1 MKRPEESLL
10 SGQAAPAVACP
21 FCGSSDV
28 ELLALFGS
36 QLLTDQ
42 YYCRACRTPF
52 EHLRADAPDS
62 VAPKDTSEHDDR
74 DVSGPAGRVSRED

>member
-1 MKRPEESLL
+1 MKRHDESAPGAPGREE
-10 SGQAAPAVACP
+10 VACP
-21 FCGSSDV
+21 FCSSADV

-52 EHLRADAPDS
+52 EHLRADAS
-62 VAPKDTSEHDDR
+62 DTQRRASSEATR
-74 DVSGPAGRVSRED
+74 RED

>member
-1 MKRPEESLL
+1 MKRHDESTP
-10 SGQAAPAVACP
+10 SGAPTGQEITCP
-21 FCGSSDV
+21 FCGSADV

-52 EHLRADAPDS
+52 EHLRADASDIEQRAS
-62 VAPKDTSEHDDR
+62 SSEATR
-74 DVSGPAGRVSRED
+74 REE

>member
-1 MKRPEESLL
+1 MKRLYDSERTSAAA
-10 SGQAAPAVACP
+10 SGQEEVACP
-21 FCGSSDV
+21 FCGSADV

-52 EHLRADAPDS
+52 EHLRADADAADERIGSADS
-62 VAPKDTSEHDDR
+62 ARPE
-74 DVSGPAGRVSRED
+74 E

>member
-1 MKRPEESLL
+1 MKRQDGYDGHDMGTP
-10 SGQAAPAVACP
+10 SGATEQAVSCP
-21 FCGSSDV
+21 FCGSADV

-52 EHLRADAPDS
+52 EHLRADAS
-62 VAPKDTSEHDDR
+62 DTQRRASSEAAR
-74 DVSGPAGRVSRED
+74 RED

>member
-1 MKRPEESLL
+1 MKRHDGNDYADTPS
-10 SGQAAPAVACP
+10 QALEQAVACP
-21 FCGSSDV
+21 FCGSADV

-52 EHLRADAPDS
+52 EHLRADVDD
-62 VAPKDTSEHDDR
+62 VAQR
-74 DVSGPAGRVSRED
+74 AGSADAADAARREE

>member
-1 MKRPEESLL
+1 MKRLYDSERTSAAA
-10 SGQAAPAVACP
+10 SGQEEVACP
-21 FCGSSDV
+21 FCGSADV

-52 EHLRADAPDS
+52 EHLRADADAADERTGSADS
-62 VAPKDTSEHDDR
+62 ARPE
-74 DVSGPAGRVSRED
+74 E

>member
-1 MKRPEESLL
+1 MKRHSDNDNAPSAP
-10 SGQAAPAVACP
+10 GQGVACP
-21 FCGSSDV
+21 FCGSADI

-52 EHLRADAPDS
+52 EHLRADAS
-62 VAPKDTSEHDDR
+62 DTQRRASSEAAR
-74 DVSGPAGRVSRED
+74 RED